1 MPRCVAGA
9 RCALTRVSVLYYRAP
24 MPRPSNTIISLRLSV
39 AELKI
44 IDAKARD
51 AGLTRSEF
59 LRRAL
64 SSIEIVTRAA

>member
-1 MPRCVAGA
+1 M
-9 RCALTRVSVLYYRAP
+9 TRVSILYYCALMPRAP
-24 MPRPSNTIISLRLSV
+24 NTIISLRLPVS
-39 AELKI
+39 ELKA

-51 AGLTRSEF
+51 AGLSRSEF

>member
-1 MPRCVAGA
+1 
-9 RCALTRVSVLYYRAP
+9 
-24 MPRPSNTIISLRLSV
+24 MPRPVNTIISLRLSI
-39 AELKI
+39 AELRI

-51 AGLTRSEF
+51 ASLTRSEF